1 VTNKK
6 EKRHSELKKQRGGTI
21 MKSKY
26 MMMAVTLVL
35 VLALSTSASTAQKP
49 KIEIWGVSSFVADVN
64 NWVVHK
70 AKKWGTKNGVEV
82 KVSLFPFGQLNAKL
96 IAGIE
101 AGTQPD
107 MCVQGWGVGEWV
119 NKGLLLPLDDVV
131 DRLGR
136 ADFFEHKLIENQL
149 RGHIYG
155 IPGFFE
161 LFMLHIRTDLL
172 KAAGLDYPNDYEE
185 FAQVALK
192 LTDPK
197 NNFYGMGYSLGRNFD
212 NDCHFL
218 GALFTH
224 GGGYLSEK
232 SSKGVGIFKGEST
245 IKALKWIKD
254 LYDKKAIPPFGMVEI
269 GNNNAYINGV
279 VAMTLNPP
287 SIMYALKHRYPE
299 LAAKTK
305 MIPVGE
311 IIDGGEESLFIFK
324 STKYPELAKRLAY
337 YYFKDKEDYR
347 KNFIEAGELYGLPI
361 FKSQA
366 KVIGDAWKR
375 GEWSEWGVNPYEL
388 LKSIKYVSN
397 PTAYPLGEASPV
409 ADRAMMS
416 HLWARLVDA
425 VIFEK
430 VPIETAVEEAHR
442 ELKRVA
448 KEVYGK

>member
-1 VTNKK
+1 MKNK
-6 EKRHSELKKQRGGTI
+6 HLL
-21 MKSKY
+21 
-26 MMMAVTLVL
+26 MAVSFMLT
-35 VLALSTSASTAQKP
+35 LALCTGAAIAQKP

-70 AKKWGTKNGVEV
+70 GEEWGAKNGVEV

-96 IAGIE
+96 IAAIE
-101 AGTQPD
+101 AGTPPD

-119 NKGLLLPLDDVV
+119 NKGLLVPLDDVV

-136 ADFFEHKLIENQL
+136 ADIFEHKLIENQL
-149 RGHIYG
+149 GGHIYG
-155 IPGFFE
+155 IPGFYE

-172 KAAGLDYPNDYEE
+172 EAAGLDYPKDYEE
-185 FAQVALK
+185 FAQVGLK
-192 LTDPK
+192 LTDPAR
-197 NNFYGMGYSLGRNFD
+197 NLYGMGYSLGRNFD

-218 GALFTH
+218 GALFTN

-232 SSKGVGIFKGEST
+232 SSKGVEIFKTEPT
-245 IKALKWIKD
+245 IKALQWIKD
-254 LYDKKAIPPFGMVEI
+254 LYDKKTIPPFGMVEI

-279 VAMTLNPP
+279 IAMTLNPP
-287 SIMYALKHRYPE
+287 SIMYALKHRFPE

-305 MIPVGE
+305 MVPVGE

-324 STKYPELAKRLAY
+324 STKYPELAKDLAY

-366 KVIGDAWKR
+366 KVIGDAWTR
-375 GEWSEWGVNPYEL
+375 GEWSEWGVNPYGVVEE
-388 LKSIKYVSN
+388 IKYVSN
-397 PTAYPLGEASPV
+397 PRAYPLGEASPV

-416 HLWARLVDA
+416 HLWARLVDSI
-425 VIFEK
+425 IFER
-430 VPIETAVEEAHR
+430 VSVENAVEEAYQ

-448 KEVYGK
+448 KEIYGK